1 MTRKTESGL
10 IQEAQDI
17 RDEVVSGANTKLRV
31 YNMLLNTF
39 NSYLHK
45 DQSGELSA
53 LSTTAKN
60 TLVASINE
68 IVANKGV
75 ADGYAPLDSA
85 SKVPALYL
93 PSYVDD
99 IIEAATSADFPTTG
113 EASKVYIAL
122 DTNKTYRWSGS
133 TYVEVSPSDVNSVAG
148 HTGIISIEQILAKLL
163 TVDGAGSK
171 LTSDMVSSGVITDLN
186 AAWQT
191 DINNALKIF
200 NYAGSALNKPAT
212 ADNANWL
219 INVYGHVTNY
229 GHQISAV
236 NTENIYFRRVLG
248 GVFGAWM
255 KLWHSGNDGN
265 LAKLDATNVFTSN
278 QIIDP
283 GGDIN
288 KFYSVNRVRI
298 DGLHQIQMG
307 VSTVPYLIG
316 TVDGVIKSRLNFKL
330 DGTFTDVNGNTLIT
344 TADYTA
350 SDVLA
355 KLLTVDGAGSGLD
368 ADKLDGLDPTSFLRS
383 DEDDSMGGKL
393 TLTATTKP
401 MRLNNVT
408 TANRDAYATPAY
420 GDFLFNSTTNKLNY
434 HNGTAWKAV
443 LDEDD
448 PLDGGDA
455 NTLDGYD
462 STEFARLAFS
472 NTFIGDIIIKR
483 TAASPV
489 TTPSLS
495 FYDDAT
501 IKANLSYT
509 FGSTTPALNISNKI
523 SGDFISLKEAGG
535 IRLVGNTD
543 VLGNF
548 EASGTII
555 SNGNKVLTA
564 SYSLLTDGATVYW
577 NWEFDGLMA
586 EVYCGG
592 NRVLDISGDVEGNFA
607 FIMINNTA
615 TVDITIDLP
624 VRTARAVRSITIPVG
639 YYAYV
644 DWRSNGTDLYY
655 REKLY

>member
-75 ADGYAPLDSA
+75 ADGYAPLDA
-85 SKVPALYL
+85 GSKVPALYL

-99 IIEAATSADFPTTG
+99 IIEAATLGDFPVTG

-219 INVYGHVTNY
+219 INVHGHVANY

-265 LAKLDATNVFTSN
+265 LAKLDAPTNTFIGN

-288 KFYSVNRVRI
+288 KFYEIRRTKA
-298 DGLHQIQMG
+298 DGVHKIQMG
-307 VSTVPYLIG
+307 VSSVPYLIG
-316 TVDGVIKSRLNFKL
+316 VVDGIIKSRLNFNT
-330 DGTFTDVNGNTLIT
+330 DGTLTDVNGNTLLT
-344 TADYTA
+344 TA
-350 SDVLA
+350 SSL
-355 KLLTVDGAGSGLD
+355 DGGN
-368 ADKLDGLDPTSFLRS
+368 ADTLDGL
-383 DEDDSMGGKL
+383 
-393 TLTATTKP
+393 
-401 MRLNNVT
+401 
-408 TANRDAYATPAY
+408 
-420 GDFLFNSTTNKLNY
+420 
-434 HNGTAWKAV
+434 
-443 LDEDD
+443 
-448 PLDGGDA
+448 
-455 NTLDGYD
+455 D

-472 NTFIGDIIIKR
+472 NTFIGDIIIKK

-489 TTPSLS
+489 TTPSLE
-495 FYDDAT
+495 FYEDAT
-501 IKANLSYT
+501 RKAYLSYT
-509 FGSTTPALNISNKI
+509 YTAATPALNLTNVV
-523 SGDFISLKEAGG
+523 SGDFISLKNTGG
-535 IRLVGNTD
+535 VSMVGDTD

-548 EASGTII
+548 EVSGTII

-586 EVYCGG
+586 EVNCSG
-592 NRVLDISGDVEGNFA
+592 NRVLDISGDVAGNFA

-624 VRTARAVRSITIPVG
+624 VRTARPVRSITIPVG